1 MVKRLAVLA
10 GFLAVIAVA
19 AQLLLPAAVSDFAGD
34 AVASL
39 THARTAQ
46 ARIETVPAVRMA
58 LGRFDR
64 IWAEAQGA
72 QFNKLAFDT
81 LELDMADVQLD
92 MKKLLLERKF
102 ALQSAKDIT
111 LRAVVSEETLASL
124 INRSVKGV
132 KNAEVRIAPEKVS
145 VKAQLAFGNFLQA
158 AVRVDGTL
166 RASEGQIV
174 FVTEE
179 VVLDYKGLGN
189 FGASVFTDL
198 ALTKL
203 DALPFGVSVKDVVL
217 EDGRAVLYA
226 NNRER

>member
-39 THARTAQ
+39 THARAAQ

-72 QFNKLAFDT
+72 QLNKLAFDT

-179 VVLDYKGLGN
+179 VALDHKGLGN

>member
-1 MVKRLAVLA
+1 MADAHDRN
-10 GFLAVIAVA
+10 GHN
-19 AQLLLPAAVSDFAGD
+19 AVSY
-34 AVASL
+34 
-39 THARTAQ
+39 TH
-46 ARIETVPAVRMA
+46 
-58 LGRFDR
+58 L

-166 RASEGQIV
+166 RASEGRCV
-174 FVTEE
+174 
-179 VVLDYKGLGN
+179 
-189 FGASVFTDL
+189 
-198 ALTKL
+198 
-203 DALPFGVSVKDVVL
+203 
-217 EDGRAVLYA
+217 
-226 NNRER
+226 